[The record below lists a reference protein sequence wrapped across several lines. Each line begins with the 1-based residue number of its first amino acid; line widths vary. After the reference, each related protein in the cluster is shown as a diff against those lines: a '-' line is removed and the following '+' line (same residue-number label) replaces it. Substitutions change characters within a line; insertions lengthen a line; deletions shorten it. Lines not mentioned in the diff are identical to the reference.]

1 MRARFAN
8 ALSRMIPQEFVE
20 NVTIR
25 DDPFCAVVI

>member
-1 MRARFAN
+1 VRAHLAN
-8 ALSRMIPQEFVE
+8 AFSRMIPQEFVE